1 MKTTLNTNP
10 AELGEIKAPKLLKA
24 FEDKQKEDRK
34 KFISDLNECTDTKA
48 ILDKWYYRSFLTAGK
63 KATAEFLGVDQLREI
78 IIKRYDKTEEKKHA
92 EFSHRIKYVLEAQD
106 VQKVTITIEWKKNRT
121 WGANPTAEARVSY
134 LNGTCDH
141 FSSGSI
147 GGCGYDKESTA
158 VAKCVNQINGI
169 LKALYLKKEK
179 QAKKNNREVFGYG
192 AGYGILPNIEGG
204 VGVSCYPEIFKKI
217 GFEFKGITHGKTFD
231 VYEIVKI
238 N

>member
-1 MKTTLNTNP
+1 MKTTNL
-10 AELGEIKAPKLLKA
+10 IKA
-24 FEDKQKEDRK
+24 FEAKQKEDRK
-34 KFISDLNECTDTKA
+34 KFIKDLNECTDTKA
-48 ILDKWYYRSFLTAGK
+48 ILEKWYYRIFLTTGK
-63 KATAEFLGVDQLREI
+63 KATAEFLGVDQLRDI
-78 IIKRYDKTEEKKHA
+78 IIKRYDKHTEEKKHK
-92 EFSHRIKYVLEAQD
+92 FLHRVKYVLDAQD

-121 WGANPTAEARVSY
+121 WGNNPSAEARVSY

-169 LKALYLKKEK
+169 LKALYLKKDK
-179 QAKKNNREVFGYG
+179 QAKKTNREVFGYG

-231 VYEIVKI
+231 VYEIVKTGK
-238 N
+238 